1 MKRKELIGFLE
12 DVLRG
17 IFVTTNETILYTQ
30 KLALEALKSP
40 GGIDLQIAYWQKEL
54 KRTDGHPYASVC
66 LNALKE
72 LEDPDCIKHREI
84 GYSWEEYK
92 SGEQTADYAEFLTTH
107 QEAITYIAD
116 ICSGRKR
123 TNAPPELLV
132 FETLKMLSGVQIMG
146 ELGFDNETARLT
158 WSLQFLVEEAAY
170 RHAEFK
176 GLDGK
181 DYFATI
187 NPQPS
192 IDKVVTI

>member
-1 MKRKELIGFLE
+1 MINFNGNIVSPEENLLINNRAFLY
-12 DVLRG
+12 G
-17 IFVTTNETILYTQ
+17 
-30 KLALEALKSP
+30 
-40 GGIDLQIAYWQKEL
+40 
-54 KRTDGHPYASVC
+54 DG
-66 LNALKE
+66 
-72 LEDPDCIKHREI
+72 
-84 GYSWEEYK
+84 
-92 SGEQTADYAEFLTTH
+92 
-107 QEAITYIAD
+107 
-116 ICSGRKR
+116 
-123 TNAPPELLV
+123 V
-132 FETLKMLSGVQIMG
+132 FETLKMLSGVQIMS